1 MGGFM
6 NEKFNDTICAFCTLI
21 IVVAMVG
28 AAQITGEKE
37 IIFPEITAIAVG
49 MLLAPKRSWQT
60 SKLRILILITICAI
74 SGVLIVLFLP
84 VTKPL
89 QMTFAFA
96 VCQIIFLFSRTTF
109 APLISA
115 MVLPVMLGTENIIY
129 IIAAIVLT
137 TLILLSVTVLEYAG
151 IKEPEPYEPTPLPQ
165 KQDFFIAFVRCI
177 FAALFIFIALHID
190 FRFAVAPPLLVA
202 FTEFTRPGC
211 KALKKPV
218 KAVLLI
224 GVCAFAGSACRYV
237 LTMRFGL
244 WLTISAAAATILM
257 IFILRGCQMFLPP
270 AGALTILAMLIPES
284 YVVIYPLQILTGAG
298 ILMFTARMLQKVK
311 MLKLRES

>member
-1 MGGFM
+1 M
-6 NEKFNDTICAFCTLI
+6 KKQSKDTICAVCTLI
-21 IVVAMVG
+21 IVILMVG
-28 AAQITGEKE
+28 AAQITVEKE
-37 IIFPEITAIAVG
+37 IIFPEITAIVVG

-84 VTKPL
+84 VTKPV

-137 TLILLSVTVLEYAG
+137 
-151 IKEPEPYEPTPLPQ
+151 
-165 KQDFFIAFVRCI
+165 
-177 FAALFIFIALHID
+177 
-190 FRFAVAPPLLVA
+190 
-202 FTEFTRPGC
+202 
-211 KALKKPV
+211 
-218 KAVLLI
+218 
-224 GVCAFAGSACRYV
+224 
-237 LTMRFGL
+237 
-244 WLTISAAAATILM
+244 
-257 IFILRGCQMFLPP
+257 
-270 AGALTILAMLIPES
+270 ILAMLIPET
-284 YVVIYPLQILTGAG
+284 YVVIYLLQILTGAG
-298 ILMFTARMLQKVK
+298 ILMFTAWMLQKVK

>member
-1 MGGFM
+1 M
-6 NEKFNDTICAFCTLI
+6 ICAFCTLI

-84 VTKPL
+84 VTKPM
-89 QMTFAFA
+89 QMTVAFA
-96 VCQIIFLFSRTTF
+96 ICQIIFLFSRTTF

-137 TLILLSVTVLEYAG
+137 TLILLSVTVLEYAK
-151 IKEPEPYEPTPLPQ
+151 IKEPETYEPTPLPQ

-202 FTEFTRPGC
+202 FTEFTRPNC

-237 LTMRFGL
+237 LTMKLGL

-257 IFILRGCQMFLPP
+257 ILILRACQIFLPP

-284 YVVIYPLQILTGAG
+284 YVIIYPLQILTGAG
-298 ILMFTARMLQKVK
+298 ILMFTAWMLQKVK
-311 MLKLRES
+311 MLRLRES

>member
-1 MGGFM
+1 M
-6 NEKFNDTICAFCTLI
+6 NEKFKDAICALCTLA
-21 IVVAMVG
+21 IVILMVG
-28 AAQITGEKE
+28 AAEITGEKE

-60 SKLRILILITICAI
+60 SKLRILILITICSI
-74 SGVLIVLFLP
+74 LGVWIVLFVP
-84 VTKPL
+84 AAKPL
-89 QMTFAFA
+89 QMTLAFA
-96 VCQIIFLFSRTTF
+96 VCQIIFLFSGTTF

-115 MVLPVMLGTENIIY
+115 MVLPVMLETESIVY
-129 IIAAIVLT
+129 IIAAVVLT
-137 TLILLSVTVLEYAG
+137 TLILLSVTILESAD
-151 IKEPEPYEPTPLPQ
+151 IKQPELYEPTPLPQ
-165 KQDFFIAFVRCI
+165 KQDFIDAVVRCI
-177 FAALFIFIALHID
+177 FTALFIFAALRTD

-237 LTMRFGL
+237 LTMKFGL
-244 WLTISAAAATILM
+244 WLTVSAAAAALLM
-257 IFILRGCQMFLPP
+257 IFILRTCRMFLPP
-270 AGALTILAMLIPES
+270 AGALTILAMLIPET

-298 ILMFTARMLQKVK
+298 ILMLTALVIRKVK
-311 MLKLRES
+311 TLK